1 MIILTVIG
9 INKES
14 LLGYIKANAKRK
26 ETSATIPSMPIYS
39 WNTPNSCDGTFIH
52 QNNYFLKICY
62 NMHDKQVNV

>member
-26 ETSATIPSMPIYS
+26 NKKVQRYRPCQYIHE
-39 WNTPNSCDGTFIH
+39 IH
-52 QNNYFLKICY
+52 QIHVIALSFIKTTIFLKYAIICMI
-62 NMHDKQVNV
+62 NK